1 MILNSK
7 QQTYFTVREKRH
19 LEEGCV
25 EIPLLKSQTGTLNNT
40 QVQAQELAYKLY
52 QLPVVHKYIFNW
64 FWI

>member
-1 MILNSK
+1 MIHNSK

-40 QVQAQELAYKLY
+40 QVQA
-52 QLPVVHKYIFNW
+52 
-64 FWI
+64 